1 MKGLTNLENIVWQ
14 WRLRKKPELPKVRIS
29 LTASGAAMS
38 WPTAGLCQPTVATD
52 SSGYA
57 HFNRALDTG
66 QQALLDLLEQHV
78 MLLSC
83 PLAHSP

>member
-38 WPTAGLCQPTVATD
+38 WPTAGLCQPTVATELCV
-52 SSGYA
+52 
-57 HFNRALDTG
+57 HRALDTG

-78 MLLSC
+78 MLLPC